1 MLASRGSVN
10 VDLVTQNFRTS
21 CRVIIG
27 PTALIVL
34 LNDATTSLI
43 DVEDAYYS
51 RLQEPAKIVSHID
64 AGYVAKANVSLV
76 ILRRRE
82 DLGPEG
88 LARGGFK
95 RLLPVPLLVITT
107 AFEIQG
113 SVEVVNKFD
122 PAELLLVGTGR
133 FLSVYNASA
142 VKASNPDT
150 VFSGAVILVNRTSIE
165 MLAPMTEGK
174 S

>member
-10 VDLVTQNFRTS
+10 VDLVTQSFRTS
-21 CRVIIG
+21 CRVMVGPGGLIG
-27 PTALIVL
+27 L
-34 LNDATTSLI
+34 LNYATTSLL

-64 AGYVAKANVSLV
+64 SGFVAKNNVLLI
-76 ILRRRE
+76 ILARRE
-82 DLGPEG
+82 DLGPQG
-88 LARGGFK
+88 LARGGYT
-95 RLLPVPLLVITT
+95 RLLPVPVLVTTT

-122 PAELLLVGTGR
+122 PAELLVGGTCR
-133 FLSVYNASA
+133 FLSVYNASSI
-142 VKASNPDT
+142 KASHPDT
-150 VFSGAVILVNRTSIE
+150 LFSGAVILVNRVSVE
-165 MLAPMTEGK
+165 MIAPMTKVK